1 MEGRLDTARLNFPSP
16 GACGMTPQNTI
27 LVVDDEDPL
36 RLSLSL
42 ILQKENY
49 RVETAANAKDAL
61 EYLQLHEYDLMFL
74 DLNMPGM
81 SGIDLLVEV
90 HRQVPHMP
98 VLILTAHAALES
110 AIQAVRLGARDYL
123 IKPVE
128 PVLILARVA
137 EILAESE
144 QPARKKE
151 NVDQLQGLLAELQKM
166 EGEDTSPTKSLAALS
181 PANPAH
187 FLKKGGFELDLHARQ
202 AALDGKYIPVAG
214 IYFDYLNTLLRH
226 APKVVAYKTLVKESQ
241 GYDVAVAEARD
252 LARWRIHELR
262 KIIEADP
269 ERPQYILTVRGIG
282 YRLAI

>member
-1 MEGRLDTARLNFPSP
+1 ML
-16 GACGMTPQNTI
+16 QKTI
-27 LVVDDEDPL
+27 LIVDDENRL

-49 RVETAANAKDAL
+49 RVETAATAEDAQDC
-61 EYLQLHEYDLMFL
+61 LQSHEFDLMFL

-90 HRQVPHMP
+90 HGHYPHMP

-128 PVLILARVA
+128 PVLIITRVA

-151 NVDQLQGLLAELQKM
+151 IVSKMQSLLTELQTID
-166 EGEDTSPTKSLAALS
+166 GEDTTLTSPTPP
-181 PANPAH
+181 PADSANI
-187 FLKKGGFELDLHARQ
+187 LKMGSFELDLEARHAT
-202 AALDGKYIPVAG
+202 LNGKYIPVTG
-214 IYFDYLNTLLRH
+214 IYFDYLCTLLRH
-226 APKVVAYKTLVKESQ
+226 APKTVAYKTLVKETQ
-241 GYDVAVAEARD
+241 EYDVTIQEATD

-262 KIIEADP
+262 KMIEADP
-269 ERPQYILTVRGIG
+269 QHPQYILTMRGFG

>member
-1 MEGRLDTARLNFPSP
+1 
-16 GACGMTPQNTI
+16 MTPQNSI
-27 LVVDDEDPL
+27 LIVDDEAPL
-36 RLSLSL
+36 RRSLSL

-49 RVETAANAKDAL
+49 RVETAANAEEAL
-61 EYLQLHEYDLMFL
+61 NCLKSHKYDLMFL
-74 DLNMPGM
+74 DLNMPGI
-81 SGIDLLVEV
+81 SGIDLLAEV
-90 HRQVPHMP
+90 HRQAPHMP

-128 PVLILARVA
+128 PVLILIRVA

-151 NVDQLQGLLAELQKM
+151 IVDQIQALLAELQKM
-166 EGEDTSPTKSLAALS
+166 EGEDMTPTKALATLP
-181 PANPAH
+181 PANPTR
-187 FLKKGGFELDLHARQ
+187 FLQKGNFDLDLHARH
-202 AALDGKYIPVAG
+202 AVLNGRYIPVTG
-214 IYFDYLNTLLRH
+214 IYFDYLCTLLRH
-226 APKVVAYKTLVKESQ
+226 APKAVPYKTLVKESQ

-262 KIIEADP
+262 KIIETDP
-269 ERPQYILTVRGIG
+269 ERPQYILTVRGTG

>member
-1 MEGRLDTARLNFPSP
+1 
-16 GACGMTPQNTI
+16 MTPQKTI
-27 LVVDDEDPL
+27 LIVDDEDHL

-49 RVETAANAKDAL
+49 RVETAANAEAAL
-61 EYLQLHEYDLMFL
+61 DCLQWREYDLMFL
-74 DLNMPGM
+74 DLNLPGM
-81 SGIDLLVEV
+81 SGIDLLVQI
-90 HRQVPHMP
+90 HKQAPHMS

-128 PVLILARVA
+128 PVLILTRVA
-137 EILAESE
+137 EILAEHE

-151 NVDQLQGLLAELQKM
+151 IVGQIQALLAELQKM
-166 EGEDTSPTKSLAALS
+166 EGEDMTPTSTLAALPS
-181 PANPAH
+181 SNPAR
-187 FLKKGGFELDLHARQ
+187 FLQKGIFNLDLHARH
-202 AALDGKYIPVAG
+202 AMLNGKYIPVTG
-214 IYFDYLNTLLRH
+214 IYFDYLVTLLRH
-226 APKVVAYKTLVKESQ
+226 APKAVAYKTLVKESQ

-262 KIIEADP
+262 KLIETDP
-269 ERPQYILTVRGIG
+269 ERPQHILTVRGTG

>member
-1 MEGRLDTARLNFPSP
+1 
-16 GACGMTPQNTI
+16 MTPQNTI

-128 PVLILARVA
+128 PVLILTRVA

-151 NVDQLQGLLAELQKM
+151 IVGQIQSLLAELQKM
-166 EGEDTSPTKSLAALS
+166 EGEDATPTSALATLP
-181 PANPAH
+181 PANSAR
-187 FLKKGGFELDLHARQ
+187 FLKKGNFDLDLHARH
-202 AALDGKYIPVAG
+202 ATLNGKYIPVTG
-214 IYFDYLNTLLRH
+214 IYFDYLSTLLRH

-241 GYDVAVAEARD
+241 GYDVAIAEARD
-252 LARWRIHELR
+252 LASWRIHELR
-262 KIIEADP
+262 KVIEPDP
-269 ERPQYILTVRGIG
+269 QRPQYILTVRGTG

>member
-1 MEGRLDTARLNFPSP
+1 
-16 GACGMTPQNTI
+16 MTSQNSI
-27 LVVDDEDPL
+27 LIVDDEDPL

-49 RVETAANAKDAL
+49 QVETAANAKDAL
-61 EYLQLHEYDLMFL
+61 DYLQLHEYDLMFL

-90 HRQVPHMP
+90 RKQFPHMP

-110 AIQAVRLGARDYL
+110 AIRAVRLGARDYL
-123 IKPVE
+123 IKPIE
-128 PVLILARVA
+128 PALILIRVA

-151 NVDQLQGLLAELQKM
+151 IVDQLQGLLAELQKM

>member
-1 MEGRLDTARLNFPSP
+1 
-16 GACGMTPQNTI
+16 MTPQPNI
-27 LVVDDEDPL
+27 LIVDDEDPL
-36 RLSLSL
+36 RRSLSL

-49 RVETAANAKDAL
+49 RVETAANVEAAL

-90 HRQVPHMP
+90 HRRFSHMP

-137 EILAESE
+137 EVLTERE
-144 QPARKKE
+144 QPTRKKE
-151 NVDQLQGLLAELQKM
+151 IVDTMQSLLTELQEM
-166 EGEDTSPTKSLAALS
+166 EGEAATPTSTSAS
-181 PANPAH
+181 PAGS
-187 FLKKGGFELDLHARQ
+187 LKKGPFELDLHAQ
-202 AALDGKYIPVAG
+202 HVTLNGKYIPVSG
-214 IYFDYLNTLLRH
+214 IYLAYLGTLLRH
-226 APKVVAYKTLVKESQ
+226 APKAVAYKTLVEESQ
-241 GYDVAVAEARD
+241 GSDVSFVEARD

-262 KIIEADP
+262 KVIEADP
-269 ERPQYILTVRGIG
+269 GRPQYILTVRGTG
-282 YRLAI
+282 YRVAT

>member
-1 MEGRLDTARLNFPSP
+1 MDI
-16 GACGMTPQNTI
+16 MTPQNNI
-27 LVVDDEDPL
+27 LIVDDENHL

-49 RVETAANAKDAL
+49 LVETAADAEAAL
-61 EYLQLHEYDLMFL
+61 DCLQLHEYNLMFL
-74 DLNMPGM
+74 DLNMPRT

-90 HRQVPHMP
+90 HRQFPHMP

-128 PVLILARVA
+128 PVLILTRVA
-137 EILAESE
+137 EILAEKE

-151 NVDQLQGLLAELQKM
+151 IVGQIQNLLVELQKL
-166 EGEDTSPTKSLAALS
+166 EGEDTTPTSTLAALP
-181 PANPAH
+181 PADPAR
-187 FLKKGGFELDLHARQ
+187 FLKKGIFDLDLHARH
-202 AALDGKYIPVAG
+202 AALNGKYIPVTG
-214 IYFDYLNTLLRH
+214 IYFDYLSTLLHH
-226 APKVVAYKTLVKESQ
+226 APKPVAYKTLVKESQ
-241 GYDVAVAEARD
+241 GFDVAMVEAGD

-262 KIIEADP
+262 KVIEEDP
-269 ERPQYILTVRGIG
+269 ERPRYILTVRGIG

>member
-1 MEGRLDTARLNFPSP
+1 
-16 GACGMTPQNTI
+16 MTPQNTI
-27 LVVDDEDPL
+27 LIVDDENRL

-49 RVETAANAKDAL
+49 RVETVANAEDAL
-61 EYLQLHEYDLMFL
+61 DCLKLHEYDLMFL
-74 DLNMPGM
+74 DLNLPGM
-81 SGIDLLVEV
+81 SGIDLLIEV
-90 HRQVPHMP
+90 HKQFPHMP

-128 PVLILARVA
+128 PVLILTRVA

-151 NVDQLQGLLAELQKM
+151 IVGQIQSLLAELQKM
-166 EGEDTSPTKSLAALS
+166 EGEDTTPTSALAALP
-181 PANPAH
+181 PADPAR
-187 FLKKGGFELDLHARQ
+187 FLKKGMFDLDLHARY
-202 AALDGKYIPVAG
+202 ATLNGRYVPVTG
-214 IYFDYLNTLLRH
+214 IYFDYLGTLLRY
-226 APKVVAYKTLVKESQ
+226 APKAVGYKTLVKESQ
-241 GYDVAVAEARD
+241 GYDVAIEEARD

-262 KIIEADP
+262 KMIEANP
-269 ERPQYILTVRGIG
+269 QRPQYILTVRGTG